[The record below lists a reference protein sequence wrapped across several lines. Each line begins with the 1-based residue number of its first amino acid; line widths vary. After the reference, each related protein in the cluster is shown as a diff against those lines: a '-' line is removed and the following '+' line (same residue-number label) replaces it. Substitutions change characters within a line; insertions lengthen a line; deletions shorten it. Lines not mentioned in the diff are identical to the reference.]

1 MILGAVLAGG
11 QSTRFG
17 SDKALAEIGGRTLL
31 SLAVD
36 MLSGW
41 CELVVVTGRETAPAR
56 TVPDWPRAGMGP
68 LGGLAAAMR
77 LAADEGY
84 EAVLSCSVDA
94 ALLPEDLPV
103 LLGKA
108 PACLSAQPV
117 VGLWPTAALPQLEA
131 LLSSPVVHSLKR
143 FATMIGARQVETASP
158 IANINTPADL
168 AALLPNEER

>member
-68 LGGLAAAMR
+68 LGAWPPQCGWRRTKAMR
-77 LAADEGY
+77 P
-84 EAVLSCSVDA
+84 C
-94 ALLPEDLPV
+94 
-103 LLGKA
+103 
-108 PACLSAQPV
+108 
-117 VGLWPTAALPQLEA
+117 
-131 LLSSPVVHSLKR
+131 
-143 FATMIGARQVETASP
+143 
-158 IANINTPADL
+158 
-168 AALLPNEER
+168 